1 MSKVRG
7 VNEALVELFKHKTWA
22 TLLVIEALQDVDADV
37 LDLTT
42 PGTYGAIRATL
53 QHLVAADES
62 YLATITGK
70 PARPLPGEQVPLEAL
85 ADRIRELGPRWD
97 ALARDPGAPSREVT
111 TGDGWRT
118 PAAVPIAQAIHHAE
132 CHRGH
137 VLSVIG
143 ARHRASRP
151 GHRRGPGYLASR
163 HRRRADAGDRDGAG
177 LTGRPLSRPAAA
189 RAGPRMAP

>member
-1 MSKVRG
+1 

-22 TLLVIEALQDVDADV
+22 TLLVIEALQGVDADV

-42 PGTYGAIRATL
+42 PGTYGTIRDTL
-53 QHLVAADES
+53 QHLVAADAS
-62 YLATITGK
+62 YLTTITGK
-70 PARPLPGEQVPLEAL
+70 QPAHPLPDEQVPLETL

-97 ALARDPGAPSREVT
+97 DLARDPEAPSREVT

-118 PAAVPIAQAIHHAE
+118 PAAIPIAQAIHHAE

-143 ARHRASRP
+143 AHGIELP
-151 GHRRGPGYLASR
+151 GLDIGEDLDVWHHGIAV
-163 HRRRADAGDRDGAG
+163 G
-177 LTGRPLSRPAAA
+177 LMQETGRAA
-189 RAGPRMAP
+189 RN